1 MEIED
6 LLQSPQQLE
15 RLYSEVH
22 LLMSLKHDNIIKFFN
37 SWVDDTNRT
46 INLITELFTF
56 GSLRQYQKK
65 HQNVDLKAP
74 NSSLKA
80 EVTQLVQLHM
90 IELRCMPEALPYFV
104 TPKEVDENSTLLQQL
119 PHWVA
124 CSIT

>member
-80 EVTQLVQLHM
+80 EVTQLVQLH
-90 IELRCMPEALPYFV
+90 IIQLRCMPEALPYFV
-104 TPKEVDENSTLLQQL
+104 APKEVDENSTLLQKY

>member
-1 MEIED
+1 M
-6 LLQSPQQLE
+6 
-15 RLYSEVH
+15 
-22 LLMSLKHDNIIKFFN
+22 
-37 SWVDDTNRT
+37 NRI

-104 TPKEVDENSTLLQQL
+104 TPKEVDENSTLLQKY